1 MYKHFPLESW
11 GEAVSE
17 VERISSMVSGMALRE
32 QHVAAAMSHF
42 ALSRHLFLV
51 FIFNFLKLLL
61 HMSCQCLSPSTDVKG
76 QVTMWEVR
84 ATLRL
89 GGYCQK
95 LPSLMSQLLKSQTA
109 YFFWM
114 VCLMDWSGSEG
125 LYFASINFSIN
136 IPKYICLC
144 FLTVSSFRL
153 DFFMISM
160 VPLFYWILRYCIYI
174 LKKGNCF
181 GSFFNFGYYI
191 KKQNILLWCV
201 FEKLLK

>member
-1 MYKHFPLESW
+1 MCKHFPLEPW

-17 VERISSMVSGMALRE
+17 VGRISSMVSGMALRE
-32 QHVAAAMSHF
+32 QHVAAAMSYF

-51 FIFNFLKLLL
+51 CIFNFLKLLL
-61 HMSCQCLSPSTDVKG
+61 HMSCQCLTPSTDVKG

-84 ATLRL
+84 APLRL

-95 LPSLMSQLLKSQTA
+95 LPSLMSPLLKSQTA

-125 LYFASINFSIN
+125 LYFTSINFSIN

-144 FLTVSSFRL
+144 FWLWVVLDWIFSWFLWSHLSIGYYATVSTFWR
-153 DFFMISM
+153 
-160 VPLFYWILRYCIYI
+160 
-174 LKKGNCF
+174 KGTALVL
-181 GSFFNFGYYI
+181 SLTLAI
-191 KKQNILLWCV
+191 I
-201 FEKLLK
+201 